1 MRGVGVG
8 VAVCI
13 WNHKPTGIC
22 AHCVVFVPGLVDVG
36 GLLPLSCNLVF
47 LGGSFVFM
55 ANFDSSLF
63 VFGFL
68 FNIILEAQ
76 VGCLL
81 VSRIRLRD
89 FVCLVL
95 YSTARLFYLLCMVF
109 SIPGNL
115 SSDLDASKLVHF
127 VVLIWVLLLVE
138 GDLVMRGPRTLYHFR
153 PRQSCAGIMRMS
165 QRLKISRGLHICNL
179 VQNLSRLPV
188 SSLKS
193 LLIRLLGA
201 QIYLRS
207 GVYSWMA
214 LTRAFCEPLA
224 ALTGEWAVRFAI
236 FGLLLLS

>member
-1 MRGVGVG
+1 
-8 VAVCI
+8 
-13 WNHKPTGIC
+13 
-22 AHCVVFVPGLVDVG
+22 
-36 GLLPLSCNLVF
+36 
-47 LGGSFVFM
+47 M
-55 ANFDSSLF
+55 ANFDSSHL
-63 VFGFL
+63 VFDFL

-76 VGCLL
+76 AGRLL
-81 VSRIRLRD
+81 VPQIHLHN
-89 FVCLVL
+89 FVGLVL
-95 YSTARLFYLLCMVF
+95 DSTVRLFYLLCMVF

-115 SSDLDASKLVHF
+115 SSDLDASKLVHS

-179 VQNLSRLPV
+179 VQNLSRWPV

-207 GVYSWMA
+207 GVYSWMT
-214 LTRAFCEPLA
+214 LTWAFCKPLA
-224 ALTGEWAVRFAI
+224 TLTGEWAVRFAI